1 MTQTS
6 NRLFDDLAKMM
17 TDAAGAAEG
26 MKKEVESMMKAQA
39 ERFMNSMDV
48 VKREEFEVVKA
59 MAQKAREENEALK
72 ARLAELE
79 ARSPAA
85 DRPIWRAG
93 IYCPA
98 AQRNWPYVPST
109 EAAEFSTSSCQL
121 ARLLS
126 QLPALCHFARGQGR
140 PHLATRKAVM
150 LSSGHG
156 RR

>member
-59 MAQKAREENEALK
+59 MAQKAR
-72 ARLAELE
+72 
-79 ARSPAA
+79 
-85 DRPIWRAG
+85 
-93 IYCPA
+93 
-98 AQRNWPYVPST
+98 
-109 EAAEFSTSSCQL
+109 
-121 ARLLS
+121 
-126 QLPALCHFARGQGR
+126 
-140 PHLATRKAVM
+140 
-150 LSSGHG
+150 
-156 RR
+156 